1 VFSRVPD
8 RAACPVPADRAPAP
22 VWGPGA
28 AVTLHV
34 LSRDTTGT
42 ASSKSGPEGFRR
54 QGSSGQREHKWRPG
68 GCARC
73 AMRKHWPGARE
84 SCTGVDEEAA
94 HEQAVD
100 VARARRLLEGGMSV
114 AATARRLGT
123 TAYRLRKA
131 LAEVTP

>member
-1 VFSRVPD
+1 M
-8 RAACPVPADRAPAP
+8 
-22 VWGPGA
+22 
-28 AVTLHV
+28 TLHV

-42 ASSKSGPEGFRR
+42 ASGKSGPEGFRR

-73 AMRKHWPGARE
+73 GMRKHWPGAGE
-84 SCTGVDEEAA
+84 PCTGVDKEAS
-94 HEQAVD
+94 HEQSVD
-100 VARARRLLEGGMSV
+100 VERARRLMSAGASV